1 MITRCGLRLAD
12 LKRLRRKQL
21 HMTRKATRVE
31 VRIAKNRRQRCLR
44 RILRVDPCQVEEGQ
58 SEVVDIFS
66 EQVLGSKGNALQQ
79 VNDCRSQ
86 QIHQEPNTQSVLVFT
101 LRKKYIQDIAL
112 WCDFDWTTTISKH
125 VISDP
130 GE

>member
-1 MITRCGLRLAD
+1 M
-12 LKRLRRKQL
+12 
-21 HMTRKATRVE
+21 
-31 VRIAKNRRQRCLR
+31 
-44 RILRVDPCQVEEGQ
+44 EEGQ

-112 WCDFDWTTTISKH
+112 WCDFDWMTTIRYTLHCNEDVVAAHYVTLMADVEKK
-125 VISDP
+125 
-130 GE
+130 